1 MISAAEAIAFLDY
14 FCDGA
19 TGTDHAVMIDAPWGA
34 GKTHFIKAYLASRDA
49 AARENDDLIGAPFLY
64 ASLYGVSTIDEIR
77 EQFFTQAYP
86 VLGSAPVK
94 MIGTAL
100 AGVVKKFT
108 GAEFQPNQMKGK
120 LPLEAKVLV
129 FDDLERAAMPLV
141 GALGL
146 INTFVEHGDQKVIV
160 IANQAEVPK
169 RQKAAYDRQR
179 EKVIGR
185 TLTIR
190 SDPAAV
196 LDKLIGEMRY
206 EAARTAAEA
215 NRELVVRIFE
225 ASKLLNLRSLR
236 AAVADFDRLVGYLDP
251 KLASAPDALRRLL
264 SYIVATEVEW
274 RAGLTRRELDALM
287 SIRLVFGALRPSETP
302 EIKKAEA
309 LQAKYPE
316 VEWRDPIIPAETLA
330 NYLVTGVLDVEAA
343 NQAILMHP
351 LIAEPKAIP
360 AWRRLI
366 DWQLRGPAAYKTDR
380 DDVLEELRN
389 HQIVEPGEICHIA
402 GVAMWLERM
411 GAPLLADVEGDMEC
425 YIDAIEASAALKPER
440 SIFGNGGFP
449 HGWAGFAFC
458 SEEDPRFE
466 RIRDHLEAAVERVF
480 DKNMQAAAPALMEQ
494 LRRPDDD
501 GKALFDAT
509 PGEGGRYGGI
519 AVLHHIA
526 VADFAYLLLDGGRVN
541 RDLLAALARRYQYWG
556 AGPELLV
563 EQPWLL
569 LLQKEL
575 DARADALGA
584 PYDQGFKQSWSKP
597 FAEMFGMLNLGQQRA
612 QAAFA
617 QVQLS
622 AAPVSPVVGAG
633 AKPAKLKSL
642 KPRPKPQGAKPAARP
657 PPSRS

>member
-1 MISAAEAIAFLDY
+1 MAFLNY

-19 TGTDHAVMIDAPWGA
+19 ARTDHAVMIDAPWGA
-34 GKTHFIKAYLASRDA
+34 GKTHFIRAYLASRDA
-49 AARENDDLIGAPFLY
+49 AARKTDDLIGAPFLY

-86 VLGSAPVK
+86 VLGSVPVK
-94 MIGTAL
+94 MIGSAL

-108 GAEFQPNQMKGK
+108 GAEFNPDNAKGK
-120 LPLEAKVLV
+120 LPLDAKVLV

-141 GALGL
+141 DALGL
-146 INTFVEHGDQKVIV
+146 INTFVEHGDHKVIV
-160 IANQAEVPK
+160 IANQAEVPED
-169 RQKAAYDRQR
+169 QKAAYDRQR

-196 LDKLIGEMRY
+196 LDKLIGEMRF
-206 EAARTAAEA
+206 EAARAAAEA
-215 NRELVVRIFE
+215 NRDLVIRIFE

-236 AAVADFDRLVGYLDP
+236 AAVADFDRLVGALDP

-287 SIRLVFGALRPSETP
+287 SIRIAFGALRPSETP
-302 EIKKAEA
+302 EIKKAET

-330 NYLVTGVLDVEAA
+330 DYLVTGVLDVEAA

-351 LIAEPKAIP
+351 LIAEPRAIP

-366 DWQLRGPAAYKTDR
+366 DWQLRGPTAYKADR

-389 HQIVEPGEICHIA
+389 HQMVEPGVICHIA
-402 GVAMWLERM
+402 GVAIWLERM
-411 GAPLLADVEGDMEC
+411 GAPLLADVEEEMDR
-425 YIDAIEASAALKPER
+425 YIDAVEACGALKTDR

-449 HGWAGFAFC
+449 HGWAGFSFC
-458 SEEDPRFE
+458 SAEDPRFA
-466 RIRDHLEAAVERVF
+466 RIKDHLEAAVERVF
-480 DKNMQAAAPALMEQ
+480 DKNMQATAPALMEQ

-509 PGEGGRYGGI
+509 PGEAGRYGGVAI
-519 AVLHHIA
+519 LHHVA
-526 VADFAYLLLDGGRVN
+526 VPDFADLLVDGGRVN
-541 RDLLAALARRYQYWG
+541 RDLFAALARRYQYWG

-563 EQPWLL
+563 ERPWLEL
-569 LLQKEL
+569 LRKEL
-575 DARADALGA
+575 DARANALGA
-584 PYDQGFKQSWSKP
+584 PFDQALKQSWIKP
-597 FAEMFGMLNLGQQRA
+597 FAEMFGMLTLGQQRA
-612 QAAFA
+612 EAARATA
-617 QVQLS
+617 QNT
-622 AAPVSPVVGAG
+622 ASPVAVAAGAG
-633 AKPAKLKSL
+633 KKPVKLKSL
-642 KPRPKPQGAKPAARP
+642 KPKPKPQGAKPAARP
-657 PPSRS
+657 TPSRT